1 MGVNRTLP
9 DDRSQSFFEQLRTP
23 AQLLS
28 LLDNLPATYFFAKDL
43 HGSFVHVNQALIDV
57 LGLNDESEVLGKT
70 DYDLFPPEV
79 AAQYRAHDQAV
90 IDSGEALNNHVC
102 AVPNSAGVLRWYVE
116 TKIPLTDVNGKT
128 VGVAGVMYDLEK
140 AGALL
145 EPYER
150 LNAAITHI
158 NSVDKNIITV
168 EDPVEYQLRG
178 IGQIQVHPKIGL
190 SFASGLRSIL
200 RQDPDVILVGEVRDL
215 ETAEIAIQASLT
227 GHLVFSTLH
236 TNDAPGAITRL
247 IDMGVEPFLVSSS
260 LLGVLAQRLVR
271 TICSECRETYR
282 PLDSEVREL
291 GLDPADLPEHG
302 LYRGAGCATCMRTG
316 YRGRTGIYELLTF
329 SDAIRSAVLERT
341 DSSTI
346 RRVAM
351 GEGMIT
357 LRRDGIRK
365 VLTGMTT
372 IEEVVRVTQDV
383 M

>member
-28 LLDNLPATYFFAKDL
+28 LLDNLPATYFFSKDL

-158 NSVDKNIITV
+158 TNRYAEKIT
-168 EDPVEYQLRG
+168 
-178 IGQIQVHPKIGL
+178 
-190 SFASGLRSIL
+190 
-200 RQDPDVILVGEVRDL
+200 L
-215 ETAEIAIQASLT
+215 ETLAELSHLSVSQFKRVFKQHFRITPSQYLSRVRINAACMLLRETSASVESIAAQVGFYDAS
-227 GHLVFSTLH
+227 HLVRQFKATMKQTPREFREHSKQ
-236 TNDAPGAITRL
+236 
-247 IDMGVEPFLVSSS
+247 
-260 LLGVLAQRLVR
+260 LLN
-271 TICSECRETYR
+271 S
-282 PLDSEVREL
+282 P
-291 GLDPADLPEHG
+291 
-302 LYRGAGCATCMRTG
+302 
-316 YRGRTGIYELLTF
+316 
-329 SDAIRSAVLERT
+329 
-341 DSSTI
+341 
-346 RRVAM
+346 
-351 GEGMIT
+351 
-357 LRRDGIRK
+357 
-365 VLTGMTT
+365 
-372 IEEVVRVTQDV
+372 
-383 M
+383 